1 MKPEDTVHVGSRKH
15 VYPQKIVMIQAEI
28 NYSLIYFSDGNKII
42 VATCL
47 KTLEDRF
54 ATVDS
59 FARVHK
65 SYLINLD
72 YLKSYCDGRFQ
83 LENDLSCI
91 VSRRKFKKLI
101 DEKRVI
107 I

>member
-1 MKPEDTVHVGSRKH
+1 MIPQTNIHVGSRKR
-15 VYPQKIVMIQAEI
+15 VPPQQIIMIQAEI
-28 NYSLIYFSDGNKII
+28 NYSLIYLSDGNKII

-47 KTLEDRF
+47 KKLENRF
-54 ATVDS
+54 ASVDS

-72 YLKSYCDGRFQ
+72 YLISYNEGRFQ